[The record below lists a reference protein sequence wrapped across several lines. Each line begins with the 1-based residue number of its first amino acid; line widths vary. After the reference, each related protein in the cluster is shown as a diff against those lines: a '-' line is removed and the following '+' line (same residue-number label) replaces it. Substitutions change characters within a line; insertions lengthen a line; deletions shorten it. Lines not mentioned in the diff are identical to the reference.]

1 MHGQMT
7 NHEFEEPLFFSDAG
21 LFFSRADLTVYHDS
35 IALRD
40 FHVEVVG
47 THDQWEMIQTEK
59 LFGYSPDI
67 VGPIFGGQFDEN
79 KHYCF
84 TLRLR
89 PDQATLLGVLL
100 ESPKDAITTFCTSDL
115 EHFIRKA
122 ESYWLVSVMQQQTPK
137 TQWGM
142 TTKYA
147 ATP

>member
-1 MHGQMT
+1 MSGQMT
-7 NHEFEEPLFFSDAG
+7 THEFEEPLFFSDAG
-21 LFFSRADLTVYHDS
+21 LFFSHADLTVFHDS

-40 FHVEVVG
+40 FHVEVAG
-47 THDQWEMIQTEK
+47 THDQWQMIQAEN
-59 LFGYSPDI
+59 LFGYSADI
-67 VGPIFGGQFDEN
+67 VGPIFGGEFDPE
-79 KHYCF
+79 KIYHF

-100 ESPKDAITTFCTSDL
+100 ESPKDAIQTFCNSDTD
-115 EHFIRKA
+115 HFIRKG

-147 ATP
+147 AAP